1 MFSKE
6 CAPFYIPT
14 SSVPPCRMKV
24 LSKRPVFSR
33 ALEKTVPRGIT
44 IQVVPGVLH
53 TTQIFHPSH
62 LDRSLECS
70 VFIHMISGLSRN
82 SIPASINNGLM
93 FYLLSVIVSFV
104 FYFISTI
111 TTVT

>member
-14 SSVPPCRMKV
+14 KCATLQKEGAMLMPCLSEGVGKDNAQRNNHTSGPRCSAYYSNLSS
-24 LSKRPVFSR
+24 LTSD
-33 ALEKTVPRGIT
+33 
-44 IQVVPGVLH
+44 H
-53 TTQIFHPSH
+53 
-62 LDRSLECS
+62 SLECN

-104 FYFISTI
+104 FYFI
-111 TTVT
+111 